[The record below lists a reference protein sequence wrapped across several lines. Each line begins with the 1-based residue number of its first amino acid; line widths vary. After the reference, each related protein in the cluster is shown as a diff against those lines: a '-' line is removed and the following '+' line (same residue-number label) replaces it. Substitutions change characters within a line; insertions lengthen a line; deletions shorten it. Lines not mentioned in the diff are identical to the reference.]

1 LSSWSSDDALFWF
14 AVAFVSACAV
24 GMVIVAILHVFMKP
38 PNESDIMNEIR
49 RERGKVIE
57 KKGEKQE

>member
-1 LSSWSSDDALFWF
+1 
-14 AVAFVSACAV
+14 
-24 GMVIVAILHVFMKP
+24 MVIVAILHVFMKP